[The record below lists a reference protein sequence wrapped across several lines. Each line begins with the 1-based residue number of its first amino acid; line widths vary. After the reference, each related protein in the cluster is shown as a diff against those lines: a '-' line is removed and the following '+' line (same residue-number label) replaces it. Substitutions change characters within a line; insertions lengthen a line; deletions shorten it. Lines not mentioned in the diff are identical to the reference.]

1 MAMDVPPNFSRG
13 GLAWELP
20 TGAKPAS
27 ARRMTS
33 FGVPMVL
40 VPCLECEIYLGD
52 GSKFGGDC
60 EIYFGDGSN
69 LEMAQFTW
77 PVS

>member
-1 MAMDVPPNFSRG
+1 MNFQPPANIDLKTPAMAMDVPPNFSRG

-27 ARRMTS
+27 ARWTW
-33 FGVPMVL
+33 GWVK
-40 VPCLECEIYLGD
+40 LGT
-52 GSKFGGDC
+52 
-60 EIYFGDGSN
+60 
-69 LEMAQFTW
+69 AQLTW

>member
-27 ARRMTS
+27 ARWTW
-33 FGVPMVL
+33 GWVK
-40 VPCLECEIYLGD
+40 I
-52 GSKFGGDC
+52 GDC
-60 EIYFGDGSN
+60 PIDLASFMRKVLIKLGISMDFVLSS
-69 LEMAQFTW
+69 F
-77 PVS
+77 